1 MPLTYPKKLV
11 TFLSK
16 KKALMVQEGGRAVS
30 PFKPLIYL
38 QLTQPEGHYNYP
50 YYLHNKII
58 VMHITVI

>member
-16 KKALMVQEGGRAVS
+16 KKALMVQGGGRAVS

-38 QLTQPEGHYNYP
+38 QLSQIIYYP